1 VADDVPPAIGNSS
14 NRHDSLRQCFV
25 VWLSYSI
32 LLNVDDFPPRNSRKG
47 GILDGET
54 KLLREADW
62 SVIRRDLLVRATW
75 RARCYRWNRG
85 GNLDLAEGYTVEDVV
100 QEVIMKALSGIRRWD
115 PEKGQLLPWLQAQ
128 SRSVMD
134 ALAKSASHRREMRI
148 PETES
153 LASTQSLDPL
163 EIVLEEEA
171 EAQTRQRVDA
181 LFQAVGGAPELKE
194 VMQVIMDGCQP
205 WPRYIALELDISV
218 REVDNRLKRLRR
230 YALKLAK
237 RDVLRSQ

>member
-1 VADDVPPAIGNSS
+1 
-14 NRHDSLRQCFV
+14 
-25 VWLSYSI
+25 
-32 LLNVDDFPPRNSRKG
+32 
-47 GILDGET
+47 LDGET

-62 SVIRRDLLVRATW
+62 SVIRRDLLVHATW

-128 SRSVMD
+128 SRSIMD
-134 ALAKSASHRREMRI
+134 ALAKSASHQREVSI

-153 LASTQSLDPL
+153 FASVQSLDPL
-163 EIVLEEEA
+163 EIVLEEET
-171 EAQTRQRVDA
+171 ETQVRQKVEA
-181 LFQAVGGAPELKE
+181 LFQAVDGEPELRE
-194 VMQVIMDGCQP
+194 VLQVIMDGCQL
-205 WPRYIALELDISV
+205 WPRHIASELGVPV

-230 YALKLAK
+230 RAAQLSKCDT
-237 RDVLRSQ
+237 RTG